1 MQAFYNPYVV
11 QIIQLIAEGYV
22 SHGASQAQQIQ
33 LQNYR
38 QRASTLAEQR
48 ARSLTGADSPA
59 LPAFAPSHA
68 APAREKRAS
77 QNHGTDDTHGA
88 AAAGAGAGAGR
99 GSPAK
104 PGGLLSVALRAE
116 TRLQQL
122 AMPKQMVGRTYKDL
136 FTYLLDRDR
145 LALGLYRDP
154 GMCSAPLPY
163 VYTCPRQT
171 TVLAAEDRIFVL
183 TWSGPQVKK

>member
-1 MQAFYNPYVV
+1 MHWTPQAFYNPYVV

-68 APAREKRAS
+68 APREKRAS
-77 QNHGTDDTHGA
+77 QNHGTDDA
-88 AAAGAGAGAGR
+88 AVAARA
-99 GSPAK
+99 SPAK

-136 FTYLLDRDR
+136 FTYLLGRDR

-171 TVLAAEDRIFVL
+171 TVLAAADRVFVL
-183 TWSGPQVKK
+183 A